1 MEQQIKPG
9 VKQTF
14 GIFAPILGLK
24 QDFPVILLQ
33 KTFMPD
39 NQKAHIK
46 YGEIHR
52 SKLATDTLLN
62 GESVKV
68 QTPDTNPILHY
79 HRFIRESDAK
89 EYLLVF
95 TKAHIYYWNESTKA
109 YVTKFTCASDCT
121 EWHTVTF
128 NDKIIATNN
137 VDKVLNW
144 YPAIGGGLFLPLGST
159 DGIDFGRSYTN
170 ETIVDETSAAG
181 QKVLKVASTTGYTAD
196 DKVVIA
202 RGEVREEEAV
212 VFSVQAGVSL
222 TFDDNL
228 TYQHTAG
235 ILTTVDAESASDQ
248 KVLNV
253 TSTVGFEE
261 GEIITINEGGS
272 HESQRQISSIQA
284 GVSLT
289 MTTNL
294 FYTHAIAEEVWGH
307 NGQDDKVEEYESDYL
322 TKAKY
327 VEVFENYL
335 FLGYTEEN
343 GVSCPQ
349 NVRWSDLLDET
360 DWYTGDSGGAE
371 IGSRDFI
378 TGLIKYK
385 GFLIVF
391 KQESVHQM
399 WLTEASTDI
408 FNNKPLFTE
417 LGCKASD
424 SIIMDD
430 KENLYFFA
438 SDNTFRHLLYGEISQ
453 PIDPIVKAIKP
464 SLVDGIKSTFIDEYG
479 EIWWA
484 IPHGTCSANNKI
496 IKYKKVWNQEDT
508 AVNAFGKY
516 IKESTELYL
525 SDLGA
530 DTSGYT
536 KKLHSVE
543 TGSNASYFVLSTDL
557 TDKKGLSYDKRLL
570 DLFLYV
576 RKESSGTL
584 TIEIKRNN
592 ETTWQSVGTIDLT
605 GDEDILIQHLAPDL
619 RAKTF
624 LIKVSSSDHYRFLG
638 LLFKFLITGER

>member
-1 MEQQIKPG
+1 MAEMRPG
-9 VKQTF
+9 VKQIF

-24 QDFPVILLQ
+24 RDFPVILLG
-33 KTFMPD
+33 KTYTSD
-39 NQKAHIK
+39 NEKSHIK

-52 SKLATDTLLN
+52 AKLAVDTLLDATP
-62 GESVKV
+62 VKV
-68 QTPDTNPILHY
+68 RTPDTFPILHY
-79 HRFIRESDAK
+79 HRFVRESDAK
-89 EYLLVF
+89 EYLLAF
-95 TKAHIYYWNESTKA
+95 TKRHIYYWNETTKA
-109 YVTKFTCASDCT
+109 YVLKFTGASDCE

-144 YPAIGGGLFLPLGST
+144 YPTIAGGLFLPLDTT
-159 DGIDFGRSYTN
+159 DGIDFGRSYSN
-170 ETIVDETSAAG
+170 ETVVDETSAAG
-181 QKVLKVASTTGYTAD
+181 QKVLKVKSTTGYIVD

-202 RGEVREEEAV
+202 RGEIREEDAV

-222 TFDDNL
+222 TFDNNL
-228 TYQHTAG
+228 KYQHTAG
-235 ILTTVDAESASDQ
+235 ALTTVDAESASDQ

-253 TSTVGFEE
+253 TSTIGYEE
-261 GEIITINEGGS
+261 GEIVTIDEGGS

-307 NGQDDKVEEYESDYL
+307 NGQDDKVEEYESDLL

-335 FLGYTEEN
+335 FLGYTYEN
-343 GVSCPQ
+343 GTSKPQ

-360 DWYTGDSGGAE
+360 DWKTGDAGGAK

-385 GFLIVF
+385 GFLIIF

-408 FNNKPLFTE
+408 FNNKPLFTN
-417 LGCKASD
+417 LGCKASH

-453 PIDPIVKAIKP
+453 PIDPIVKDIKA
-464 SLVDGIKSTFIDEYG
+464 SLVDGIKSTFIEEYG
-479 EIWWA
+479 QIWWA
-484 IPHGTCSANNKI
+484 IPYGDCSANNKI
-496 IKYKKVWNQEDT
+496 IKYKKVWDQEDT
-508 AVNAFGKY
+508 AVNAFGDY
-516 IKESTELYL
+516 IKESDALFL
-525 SDLGA
+525 ADLGA
-530 DTSGYT
+530 DTLGYT
-536 KKLHSVE
+536 KKLHDSE
-543 TGSNASYFVLSTDL
+543 EGSNASYFVLSTDL
-557 TDKKGLSYDKRLL
+557 TDKKGLSFYKRLL
-570 DLFLYV
+570 DMNLYV

-584 TIEIKRNN
+584 TIEVKRDN
-592 ETTWQSVGTIDLT
+592 ETTWQTVGTIDLT

-619 RAKTF
+619 RGKTF
-624 LIKVSSSDHYRFLG
+624 LIKISSTDHYRFLG
-638 LLFKFLITGER
+638 MLFKFLLVGER